1 MNAETV
7 YHFCADALSSLIRAK
22 CWHRASH
29 VFIGTMEA
37 ALLSIDFALNIL
49 FGSFKA
55 YLYKLCALAP
65 LPINSL
71 VAWYRTG

>member
-7 YHFCADALSSLIRAK
+7 YHFCAGALSSLIRAK
-22 CWHRASH
+22 CWHVASH

-37 ALLSIDFALNIL
+37 AFLSINFELNII

-55 YLYKLCALAP
+55 YLYNLSGLAP
-65 LPINSL
+65 LPINSI
-71 VAWYRTG
+71 VTWYQTG